1 MVRLARTEA
10 IGGVVLTVAVVAALI
25 WTNLPDHSSYGR
37 FWDTPLHWSF
47 VPADLFGTW
56 REWVNNG
63 LMTVFFL
70 AVGLEVGRER
80 ANGSLRD
87 NRNALLP
94 VVAAL
99 GGMAGAALVYL
110 AMAGALGAGSAA
122 MRGWGIPMA
131 TDVAFTLGAMA
142 LLGRRVPAAL
152 RVFVLALAVADDVG
166 SVVVLAFIS
175 SSHLHPWALAGALAC
190 LTGVVVLRRRVTAW
204 WPYVVAAVAVWLL
217 LAWASIDPTLAGA
230 FVGML
235 VPCALPHRRGRSGAT
250 TDVRLAPAERE
261 VASVQSGAVGGPTK
275 AGPLSPDR
283 GGPSGLLEK
292 VTNPLSILFVL
303 PVFVL
308 ANAGATISRHMFAD
322 PSTRSVV
329 IAIVVARLLGKT
341 GGITLAALLLARLGM
356 ARLPEGVG
364 WSKLAGAAA
373 MCGIGFTVP
382 LLFAGVAFAGR
393 PTLLSA
399 ARVGLLAGTALAF
412 ALGSGMLVMA
422 ARRTGRRHASSVQSL
437 ESPTGQATPVPPI
450 PQ

>member
-1 MVRLARTEA
+1 VVRLARTEA
-10 IGGVVLTVAVVAALI
+10 IGGVVLTVAVIAALL
-25 WTNLPDHSSYGR
+25 WANLPPHPSYVR
-37 FWDTPLHWSF
+37 FWDTPMQWAL
-47 VPADLFGTW
+47 VPSDLFSTW

-87 NRNALLP
+87 NHNALLP

-175 SSHLHPWALAGALAC
+175 SSHLHVWALAGALAC

-204 WPYVVAAVAVWLL
+204 WPYLVAAVAVWLL

-235 VPCALPHRRGRSGAT
+235 VPSAAPRRRGRSAAA
-250 TDVRLAPAERE
+250 DLRLAPAY
-261 VASVQSGAVGGPTK
+261 VQIASGESGTPGGPTES
-275 AGPLSPDR
+275 AALTPDR
-283 GGPSGLLEK
+283 DDPSGLLEK
-292 VTNPLSILFVL
+292 VTSPLSILFVL

-341 GGITLAALLLARLGM
+341 GGITLAALLLARFGM

-412 ALGSGMLVMA
+412 ILGSGMLVMA
-422 ARRTGRRHASSVQSL
+422 ARRTRRRDASSVQPL